1 MPSLTP
7 FDEHFVHQ
15 IPEPLSVVGIEH
27 QHWRESYFVVA
38 HGPDVDSDVIVIAM
52 ATYPARHLL
61 DALVLG
67 RVGGELLGGL
77 YQRPAAG
84 DPHTSVVGPVSVVIE
99 EPFRRVHVVVDS
111 ADGFD
116 ADMTFTARTE
126 PYALRRGRLLDDQ
139 GALLWDQSHMI
150 QSGTFTGSYRK
161 GDHRGSV
168 TGWLGQRD
176 HSWGVRDHG
185 RIPCWTWFAIQL
197 PDGMLGVWHWELAN
211 GAAIFTD
218 GCWAP
223 ADGGSPV
230 AVVDFRHD
238 LHWTDAGGAEVAYGV
253 DGSSV
258 AGLAGTVMFA
268 LEDGRQVTVSGAGRW
283 CAPYRPFY
291 GGGQHLMAVEAD
303 DGRRGTAIYEVTGRH
318 HHRFFPEPVVP
329 GGPGDT
335 GTGDTGTGD
344 TGTGEPRSV

>member
-1 MPSLTP
+1 MPSLTAY
-7 FDEHFVHQ
+7 DEHFVHQ

-27 QHWRESYFVVA
+27 QYWRESYFVVA
-38 HGPDVDSDVIVIAM
+38 HGPEADSDVIIVAM
-52 ATYPARHLL
+52 ATYPARHTL

-67 RVGGELLGGL
+67 RVGGELMFGFH
-77 YQRPAAG
+77 QRPADG
-84 DPHTSVVGPVSVVIE
+84 DPHTPTVGPVSVVIE
-99 EPFRRVHVVVDS
+99 EPFRRVRVVVE
-111 ADGFD
+111 ATDGFE
-116 ADMTFTARTE
+116 ADMTFEARTE

-150 QSGTFTGSYRK
+150 QSGTFTGSYRR
-161 GDHRGSV
+161 GEREGSV

-197 PDGMLGVWHWELAN
+197 PDGMLGVWCWELSN
-211 GAAIFTD
+211 GARIFTD

-238 LHWTDAGGAEVAYGV
+238 LHWTDASGEAVEYGSDGAAVV
-253 DGSSV
+253 
-258 AGLAGTVMFA
+258 GLAGTVIFGLA
-268 LEDGRQVTVSGAGRW
+268 DGRQVTVTGDGRW

-291 GGGQHLMAVEAD
+291 GGGQHLMSVETD
-303 DGRRGTAIYEVTGRH
+303 DGRRGTAIYEVTGRD
-318 HHRFFPEPVVP
+318 HHRFFTVPVVP
-329 GGPGDT
+329 GA
-335 GTGDTGTGD
+335 
-344 TGTGEPRSV
+344 V